1 MTKTKTKPGTRKPD
15 RVACDGGAACPRC
28 STPMHRFKR
37 PAGYKPAN
45 ETPFNSVLLWDRC
58 ECGWI
63 ARLEEL
69 PP

>member
-1 MTKTKTKPGTRKPD
+1 VMTKTRKPAARKPD
-15 RVACDGGAACPRC
+15 RVEIAGGAPCPRC
-28 STPMHRFKR
+28 STPMQRFKK

-45 ETPFNSVLLWDRC
+45 EVPFNSVLLWDRC